1 MTIGQIVMYHNIAM
15 DIKYPK
21 QEGEK
26 STLKNKTHAELKAYR
41 DELRKQGLIDEK
53 QEQQIKSEKV
63 KESFRDKYG
72 DV

>member
-1 MTIGQIVMYHNIAM
+1 MYHNIAM
-15 DIKYPK
+15 DIKYQK
-21 QEGEK
+21 TKLGK

-53 QEQQIKSEKV
+53 QEQEVKSEKV
-63 KESFRDKYG
+63 KDSFRDKYG